1 LLKSFGVG
9 KTTSGVEGG
18 TASWRSRRGKDVD
31 GEEGKRV
38 IIGVGEDVESDNGNN
53 EASPSGTRRMISA
66 EASSVSYISAIYH
79 KRAE

>member
-1 LLKSFGVG
+1 
-9 KTTSGVEGG
+9 
-18 TASWRSRRGKDVD
+18 VD